1 MSEKGG
7 QLKEWLK
14 LKLHKYCRESY
25 LEFIWADAWFL
36 IAVCSLLF
44 SFFGV
49 DIYDPMKS
57 FRHLFVVM
65 IIIVSF
71 WLIKI
76 FMSTTSRMWMTAYLF
91 KEYKKEGIYRLFIV
105 ANFSLVFYTLMV
117 LTGFPVLYGIVL
129 MPVLRL
135 VLMGEDE
142 VIQNRILRAA
152 IAETQSYVDITAFS
166 PMMKEST
173 YDSLM
178 DLTRIKD
185 SMYRAAR
192 EQVKSQK
199 MKTELIT
206 NLSHDLKTPLTSII
220 NYADIL
226 SKKETMDDEAK
237 SYVHILGRNSERLK
251 SMIVNLID
259 ASKTGS
265 GNVTLEPAV
274 IDFNE
279 LIGQIYGDVAADYE
293 ARDLNFTY
301 ESDEENIPMYTD
313 GNALSRVI
321 QNLFSNAYKYAKPET
336 TVEGRASIVSDKVFF
351 SLKNTS
357 KNRINVSN
365 SELQDQFIRGDKSR
379 TTEGS
384 GLGLYIA
391 KNLVEILGG
400 KFRIVVD
407 DDQFQVFI
415 ELPKEI
421 ESK

>member
-7 QLKEWLK
+7 RIKEVLK
-14 LKLHKYCRESY
+14 LKLVKYVRESY
-25 LEFIWADAWFL
+25 LELIWVDAWFVL
-36 IAVCSLLF
+36 SLFALGASVLGMDVF
-44 SFFGV
+44 
-49 DIYDPMKS
+49 YDPMKS
-57 FRHLFVVM
+57 VRHIFVAVVVV
-65 IIIVSF
+65 ISF
-71 WLIKI
+71 WLAKI
-76 FMSTTSRMWMTAYLF
+76 FMRATARMWLAGYLF
-91 KEYKKEGIYRLFIV
+91 KEYTRERIYSLFIAANTLLV
-105 ANFSLVFYTLMV
+105 AYALMIY
-117 LTGFPVLYGIVL
+117 TGFPVLFGIFL

-135 VLMGEDE
+135 MIMGEDE

-152 IAETQSYVDITAFS
+152 IAETQSYVDITVFS
-166 PMMKEST
+166 PMMKEAT
-173 YDSLM
+173 YESLM

-185 SMYRAAR
+185 AMYQAAQA
-192 EQVKSQK
+192 QVKSQK

-237 SYVHILGRNSERLK
+237 NYVRILGRNSERLK
-251 SMIVNLID
+251 SMIVNLIE

-265 GNVTLEPAV
+265 GNITLEPVV

-279 LIGQIYGDVAADYE
+279 LIGQIYGDSAADYE
-293 ARDLNFTY
+293 ARELNFVYT
-301 ESDEENIPMYTD
+301 SNEEDIPIYTD
-313 GNALSRVI
+313 GNVLSRVI
-321 QNLFSNAYKYAKPET
+321 QNLFSNVYKYAKPGT
-336 TVEGRASIVSDKVFF
+336 DVSGHASVVEDKVFF

-357 KNRINVSN
+357 KNTIHVSN
-365 SELQDQFIRGDKSR
+365 DELQAQFIRGDKSR

-400 KFRIVVD
+400 EFRIVID
-407 DDQFQVFI
+407 EDQFQVFI

-421 ESK
+421 RS